1 MRNITLDRWHH
12 SSILWLG
19 ATLFAASL
27 LACILTIVIAV
38 RNADPA
44 LDVHGEQL
52 LDVPAAYAVREP

>member
-1 MRNITLDRWHH
+1 
-12 SSILWLG
+12 
-19 ATLFAASL
+19 
-27 LACILTIVIAV
+27 V